1 LGSGIK
7 IISGGGQ
14 NKRLLLYT
22 LLYYGASQVA
32 LAVKNLPASA
42 KDTGDTGLIPGLEK
56 SIGGGKATHP
66 SILAWRIPWTEE
78 SSGLL
83 FIGLQ
88 RVGHE

>member
-1 LGSGIK
+1 MGSGIK

-42 KDTGDTGLIPGLEK
+42 KDTRDTGLIPGLEK
-56 SIGGGKATHP
+56 SIGGGNGNP
-66 SILAWRIPWTEE
+66 PQYSCLENPMDR
-78 SSGLL
+78 
-83 FIGLQ
+83 
-88 RVGHE
+88 RV